1 MRSVRG
7 NALEGADEGATE
19 RRSTQASTNLQH
31 DAIHNLM
38 AKAEAVA
45 LDNDRKLRTPTIRSP
60 PPVAAPSCSRAR
72 KIDSRIDAS
81 ECDI

>member
-1 MRSVRG
+1 MRSVRR

-45 LDNDRKLRTPTIRSP
+45 LDNRSEVADANDT
-60 PPVAAPSCSRAR
+60 VAAAR
-72 KIDSRIDAS
+72 RGALLQQSSQNRLAN
-81 ECDI
+81 